1 MHNKLWQ
8 HLSEKYSFKVNSKYE
23 NNNVNYKIFALEMF
37 YDINLFLILLFLMSI
52 WKASYLETNF
62 TAIMYGIKDN
72 WVFVKPQNCNVDI
85 FLISDKWNEALITL
99 YKLIGNHDNP
109 QTFSKITMNFVK
121 LTASDHL
128 VITLAALFLM

>member
-1 MHNKLWQ
+1 
-8 HLSEKYSFKVNSKYE
+8 
-23 NNNVNYKIFALEMF
+23 MF
-37 YDINLFLILLFLMSI
+37 YNRNLFLILLFLMSI

-85 FLISDKWNEALITL
+85 FLISDEWNKALITL

-109 QTFSKITMNFVK
+109 QTSNEITMNFVK

-128 VITLAALFLM
+128 VIMLAALFLM